1 MNEVQIFE
9 NAEFGR
15 MRSIIKNNDVWF
27 VGKDIAE
34 MLGYQNA
41 SKAVSMH
48 VDDDDKQFVMVNIAD
63 SQNGNLPIGK
73 TKTTFINESG
83 LYSLILSSKLPAAKK
98 FKRWVTSEVLPS
110 IRKTGSY
117 GTELKAKEIEAKLN
131 NSQARLNNSRAR
143 MAALILKCAAS
154 TKSETYKEICNKNAV
169 DVLAGREVVP
179 MLESQATTLSADEI
193 GRQLSITG
201 TMVGRIANKYNLKT
215 EQYGKWFH
223 TTCKNNGKRE
233 VDTFRYFPNV
243 VDKIREIINNIE
255 GGVA

>member
-1 MNEVQIFE
+1 MNELKIFE
-9 NAEFGR
+9 NPEFGR
-15 MRSIIKNNDVWF
+15 MRGVIKNNEVWF
-27 VGKDIAE
+27 VGKDVAE
-34 MLGYQNA
+34 ILGYQNA
-41 SKAVSMH
+41 SKALSDH
-48 VDDDDKQFVMVNIAD
+48 VDDEDKLNNI
-63 SQNGNLPIGK
+63 SLSSLGQRGGWI
-73 TKTTFINESG
+73 INESG
-83 LYSLILSSKLPAAKK
+83 LYSLILSSKLPSAKK

-179 MLESQATTLSADEI
+179 MLESQTMTLSAEEVGAKLGI
-193 GRQLSITG
+193 SS

-223 TTCKNNGKRE
+223 TTCKNNGKKE
-233 VDTFRYFPNV
+233 VDTFRYYSNV
-243 VDKIREIINNIE
+243 IEKIRTIMNAIE
-255 GGVA
+255 GGAA